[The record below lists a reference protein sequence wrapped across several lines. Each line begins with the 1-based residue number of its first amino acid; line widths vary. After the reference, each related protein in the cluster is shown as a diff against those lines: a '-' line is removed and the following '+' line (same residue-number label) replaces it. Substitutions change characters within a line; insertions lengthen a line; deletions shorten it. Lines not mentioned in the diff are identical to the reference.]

1 LASGKPEELEEI
13 WVLFVDDDPMQ
24 LVLVKPLIESYDPLI
39 HVDTLSDPRKVVEA
53 VQRFDYDCVVSEY
66 IIGVSHG
73 INVFKAVKN
82 VKPIPTVLYTS
93 KDYDEVAK
101 VAQMS
106 DINGYIMKLK
116 DPKYYPALIRFIREI
131 VKRYRNYNPKRRYKN
146 DPMTSW
152 QMKKYEIMRTSYSEP
167 VS

>member
-24 LVLVKPLIESYDPLI
+24 LLLVKLLIESYDPLI
-39 HVDTLSDPRKVVEA
+39 HVNTLSDPRKVVEA

-66 IIGVSHG
+66 IIGASHG

-131 VKRYRNYNPKRRYKN
+131 VKRYRNYNPKRRYRN
-146 DPMTSW
+146 DTMNTW